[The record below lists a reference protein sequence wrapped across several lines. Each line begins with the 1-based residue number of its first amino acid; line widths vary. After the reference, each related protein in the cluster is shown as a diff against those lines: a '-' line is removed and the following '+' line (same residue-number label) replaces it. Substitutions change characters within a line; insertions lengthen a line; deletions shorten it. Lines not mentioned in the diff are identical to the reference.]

1 MNSRLGPGGRGFD
14 AAYTGLPPWD
24 IGRPQQAYVE
34 LVQTGKIH
42 GSVLDVG
49 CGTGEHALYL
59 AQHGHEVWGIDS
71 SPTAIQKAQQKA
83 AARGIAVTFGQE
95 WRVKQIRATRFET
108 TSGQGA
114 EAWLASISRV

>member
-59 AQHGHEVWGIDS
+59 AQHGHEAWGIDAGVRAGLR
-71 SPTAIQKAQQKA
+71 TAKRLNPSK
-83 AARGIAVTFGQE
+83 RHHH
-95 WRVKQIRATRFET
+95 QIPD
-108 TSGQGA
+108 
-114 EAWLASISRV
+114 LHAS